1 MKRNDEMEKILVTCP
16 YMLPYMD
23 RFRPIL
29 HAFGYETIEPL
40 VNERY
45 EAEEILQYAHQFV
58 GTLCGD
64 DRYTRDVQLACLPE
78 LKVISK
84 WGTGID
90 SIDQGAAKEL
100 GIMIGNTPGAFTVPV
115 TESILGYMLAF
126 ARQQPWMDKA
136 MKAGEWK
143 KIPGKTLQESSLGV
157 IGVGRIGK
165 NVLRYAKTFGMK
177 LYSNDIIEIDPDFIA
192 EVGVEMLPLADLLG
206 KADYISLSCTLNP
219 SSYHLINADALKLVH
234 PGAILINTCRGP
246 VVHEA
251 ALVDALMAGKLAGAA
266 LDVFEEEPLPLDSPL
281 LKMDNVMIAP
291 HNTNSSPFYW
301 ERVHWNTLRNL
312 LIGLGKSVELE
323 SLQAME
329 AKPYFAGLEEK

>member
-1 MKRNDEMEKILVTCP
+1 MEKILVTAP

-29 HAFGYETIEPL
+29 NAFGYETIEPK
-40 VNERY
+40 VNERF
-45 EAEEILQYAHQFV
+45 EAEDILKYAHQFV

-64 DRYTRDVQLACLPE
+64 DRYTRAVQQACLPE

-90 SIDQGAAKEL
+90 SIDQVAAKEL

-126 ARQQPWMDKA
+126 ARRQPWMDKA

-165 NVLRYAKTFGMK
+165 CLLQYAKTFGMK
-177 LYSNDIIEIDPDFIA
+177 LYGNDIIEIDPGFIA
-192 EVGVEMLPLADLLG
+192 EVGVEMLPLDELLA
-206 KADYISLSCTLNP
+206 KSDFISLNCTLNP
-219 SSYHLINADALKLVH
+219 TSLHLINAETLKMVK
-234 PGAILINTCRGP
+234 PGAVLINTCRGP

-251 ALVDALMAGKLAGAA
+251 ALVEVLQAGKLAGAA
-266 LDVFEEEPLPLDSPL
+266 LDVFEEEPLPQDSPL
-281 LKMDNVMIAP
+281 LGMENVMIAP
-291 HNTNSSPFYW
+291 HNTNSSPYYW

-312 LIGLGKSVELE
+312 LIGLGKTVELNA
-323 SLQAME
+323 LMAME
-329 AKPYFAGLEEK
+329 TKPYFAGLEER

>member
-1 MKRNDEMEKILVTCP
+1 MEKILVTAP

-29 HAFGYETIEPL
+29 NAFGYETIEPK
-40 VNERY
+40 VNERL
-45 EAEEILQYAHQFV
+45 EAEDILAYAHQFV

-64 DRYTRDVQLACLPE
+64 DRYTREVQLACLPE

-90 SIDQGAAKEL
+90 SIDQDAAKAL
-100 GIMIGNTPGAFTVPV
+100 GIIVGNTPGAFTVPV
-115 TESILGYMLAF
+115 TESVLGYMLAF
-126 ARQQPWMDKA
+126 ARRQPWMDKA
-136 MKAGEWK
+136 MKSGEWK

-165 NVLRYAKTFGMK
+165 SLLRYAKTFGMK
-177 LYSNDIIEIDPDFIA
+177 LYGNDIIEIEPEFIA
-192 EVGVEMLPLADLLG
+192 EVGVEMLPLADLLA
-206 KADYISLSCTLNP
+206 KSDFISLNCTLNP
-219 SSYHLINADALKLVH
+219 TSLHLINAETLKMVK
-234 PGAILINTCRGP
+234 PGAVLINTCRGP

-251 ALVDALMAGKLAGAA
+251 ALVEALQEGKLAGAA

-281 LKMDNVMIAP
+281 LGMDNVMIAP
-291 HNTNSSPFYW
+291 HNTNSSPYYW

-312 LIGLGKSVELE
+312 LIGLGKTIDLE
-323 SLQAME
+323 ALQAME
-329 AKPYFAGLEEK
+329 IKPYFAGLEER

>member
-1 MKRNDEMEKILVTCP
+1 MEKILVTCP

-29 HAFGYETIEPL
+29 NVFGYETIEPQ
-40 VNERY
+40 VNERF
-45 EAEEILQYAHQFV
+45 EATDILKYAHQFV

-64 DRYTRDVQLACLPE
+64 DRYTREVQLGCLPE

-90 SIDQGAAKEL
+90 SIDQVTAREL
-100 GIMIGNTPGAFTVPV
+100 GIMVGNTPGAFTVPV

-136 MKAGEWK
+136 MKASEWK

-165 NVLRYAKTFGMK
+165 ALLRYAKTFGMK
-177 LYSNDIIEIDPDFIA
+177 LYGNDIIEIDPTFLA
-192 EVGVEMLPLADLLG
+192 EVGVEMLPLADLLA
-206 KADYISLSCTLNP
+206 KANFISLNCTLNP
-219 SSYHLINADALKLVH
+219 TSYHLINTDTLKLVQ
-234 PGAILINTCRGP
+234 PEAVLINTCRGP
-246 VVHEA
+246 VVHET
-251 ALVDALMAGKLAGAA
+251 ALVEALQAGKLAGAA

-281 LKMDNVMIAP
+281 LGMDNVMIAP
-291 HNTNSSPFYW
+291 HNTNSSPYYW

-312 LIGLGKSVELE
+312 LVGLGKTVELE
-323 SLQAME
+323 ALQAME